1 LSWSVSVDPTSLPW
15 SLDADVPPELV
26 RRSSNEVWRAARGG
40 QQVYLRLTP
49 ERHRTPAEVSAEVA
63 WMAALASEGLRVVRP
78 LPSANGRLVED
89 ARLAGAPACVTC
101 FTAAPG
107 RPARKPDDY
116 TPPVLDSWASLLAD
130 LHRHAR
136 HGAESIQENATGSA
150 GQVPGTRGRH
160 AWDRDRVFR
169 TAVEA
174 GDGRVAEA
182 RGALGQVVGWMRTLS
197 TEAAEFGVTHA
208 DLHLGNLNVAD
219 GVVTAFDFDDACRHW
234 FIHDVAVAVTSI
246 RKAGWEHPGRFDA
259 AAAEQRFVDHYF
271 AQGALAPAW
280 RARLEAFVAYR
291 LALSACWA
299 SRAAETGE
307 LDDELAAWFQ
317 RSLPWWLAQLRARA
331 DEVHAAMRV

>member
-1 LSWSVSVDPTSLPW
+1 LDPTSLPW
-15 SLDADVPPELV
+15 SLDADVPLALV

-40 QQVYLRLTP
+40 QLVYLRLTP
-49 ERHRTPAEVSAEVA
+49 ERHRAPAEVAAEVA
-63 WMAALASEGLRVVRP
+63 WMAALAAEGLRVVRP
-78 LPSANGRLVED
+78 LPSANGRLVEH
-89 ARLAGAPACVTC
+89 ARLDGVPACVTC

-116 TPPVLDSWASLLAD
+116 TAPVLDSWASLLAD
-130 LHRHAR
+130 LHRHAS
-136 HGAESIQENATGSA
+136 HTSKIIQENVSA
-150 GQVPGTRGRH
+150 GTGQVPGTHGRH

-174 GDGRVAEA
+174 RDGRVTEA
-182 RGALGQVVGWMRTLS
+182 REALERVVGWMRTLS
-197 TEAAEFGVTHA
+197 TEGAGFGVTHA

-246 RKAGWEHPGRFDA
+246 RKAAWEHPGRFDA
-259 AAAEQRFVDHYF
+259 AAAEQRFVAHYF
-271 AQGALAPAW
+271 AQGALDRAW
-280 RARLEAFVAYR
+280 HARLEAFVAYR

-307 LDDELAAWFQ
+307 LDEELTAWFQ
-317 RSLPWWLAQLRARA
+317 RSLPWWLGQLRARA